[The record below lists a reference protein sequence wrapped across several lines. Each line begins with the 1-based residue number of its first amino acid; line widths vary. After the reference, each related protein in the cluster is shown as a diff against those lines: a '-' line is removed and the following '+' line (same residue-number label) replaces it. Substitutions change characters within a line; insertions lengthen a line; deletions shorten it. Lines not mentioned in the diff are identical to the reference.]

1 MAGKKGY
8 ILVGSSLRG
17 NNAFF
22 VRKDI
27 AGALPEVSARN
38 AYVTSPFREGRDAKG
53 RLTYLRGAARRKAI
67 AHLPVVN
74 VITGQTAG
82 LGE

>member
-1 MAGKKGY
+1 
-8 ILVGSSLRG
+8 V
-17 NNAFF
+17 N
-22 VRKDI
+22 
-27 AGALPEVSARN
+27 
-38 AYVTSPFREGRDAKG
+38 SPFREGRDSKG

-74 VITGQTAG
+74 VVTGQTAP